1 MNTTIKELRELK
13 AEVGRLRSFVI
24 GQIGRDPEGEYRP
37 EFVAR
42 ILKLSNRKPT
52 HRFVSK
58 ESFLKDVRKYSK
70 DK

>member
-24 GQIGRDPEGEYRP
+24 GQIGRDPEGDYRP

-42 ILKLSNRKPT
+42 ILKASKSKPVHVFAGRK
-52 HRFVSK
+52 
-58 ESFLKDVRKYSK
+58 SFLKLLK
-70 DK
+70 